1 LWLMSNLSVH
11 MSFVSLAWKM
21 VLLGIGMGM
30 IMQIM
35 VIATQNSVDPR
46 DLGTATSA
54 NSFFRTLGG
63 AFGTAL
69 LGAILN
75 SRLNYWL
82 PRLVPAAPGHRMSAT
97 ASTLVNSPAAV
108 RALPPAVRAGVQ
120 EAFVKSLHT
129 EFLTTVPFAILA
141 FLLTLALKELKLRT
155 TTGLHASKAA
165 DAKDAQD
172 LVDSNADAKDAQDLV
187 DSNGVG
193 DPGGDPT
200 AVTSTVGVAVEP

>member
-1 LWLMSNLSVH
+1 
-11 MSFVSLAWKM
+11 
-21 VLLGIGMGM
+21 
-30 IMQIM
+30 
-35 VIATQNSVDPR
+35 
-46 DLGTATSA
+46 
-54 NSFFRTLGG
+54 
-63 AFGTAL
+63 
-69 LGAILN
+69 
-75 SRLNYWL
+75 
-82 PRLVPAAPGHRMSAT
+82 MSAT